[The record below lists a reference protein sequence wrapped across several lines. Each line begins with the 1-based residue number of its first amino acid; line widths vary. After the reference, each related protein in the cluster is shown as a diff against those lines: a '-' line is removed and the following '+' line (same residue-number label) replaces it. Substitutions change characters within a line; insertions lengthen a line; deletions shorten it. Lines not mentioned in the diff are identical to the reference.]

1 MGVVNKYAVGL
12 LQVAIILVT
21 SLGAALSDND
31 LTAVEAFQVGALV
44 IGAVVS
50 VFVPLLQGPWAA
62 GLKVGGAAL
71 GAVLAAI
78 VPIVDTNNGGPGW
91 TASAIM
97 IVVLAGLNALAT
109 QLGVDVRIDSVKA
122 QLAAPEV
129 SDRVPVAVDKPAV
142 DVVVAHAGP
151 AGSVG

>member
-1 MGVVNKYAVGL
+1 MGVMNKYAVGL

-31 LTAVEAFQVGALV
+31 LTPVEAFQVGALV

-50 VFVPLLQGPWAA
+50 VFVPLLQGAWAA

-78 VPIVDTNNGGPGW
+78 VPIIDTANGGPGW

-142 DVVVAHAGP
+142 DIVVAHGP